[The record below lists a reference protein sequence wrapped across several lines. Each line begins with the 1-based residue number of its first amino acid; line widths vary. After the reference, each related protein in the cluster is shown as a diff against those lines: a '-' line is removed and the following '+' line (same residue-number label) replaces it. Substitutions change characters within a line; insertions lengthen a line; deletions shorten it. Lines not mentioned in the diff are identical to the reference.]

1 MHFYAG
7 RLPARRTELTEYSPP
22 RDAGYSHHEQL
33 CDEIRSSAPVRHW
46 WDFVVDRL

>member
-22 RDAGYSHHEQL
+22 NLAHSHHEQL
-33 CDEIRSSAPVRHW
+33 FAETMSSAPVRHW